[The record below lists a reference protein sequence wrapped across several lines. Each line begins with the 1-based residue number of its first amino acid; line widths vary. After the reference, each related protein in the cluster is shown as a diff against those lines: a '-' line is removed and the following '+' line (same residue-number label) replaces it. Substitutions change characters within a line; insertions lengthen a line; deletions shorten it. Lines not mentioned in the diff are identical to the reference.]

1 MFQEPPDLTALT
13 RPAPK
18 LFDARAHA
26 FADYATAA
34 AFAGLGAYL
43 QRRNRRAA
51 AFAYANAAAV
61 AALSALTDYP
71 GGLFPVLSF
80 RAHGKAD
87 LALTAV
93 AAAGPSM
100 LGLAGDPVAQVFY
113 GVAAMET
120 AVVSSTDWSTGGN
133 GHTPGEMYVTPRE
146 DW

>member
-1 MFQEPPDLTALT
+1 MFQEPPDLTMFT
-13 RPAPK
+13 RAVPK

-34 AFAGLGAYL
+34 AFAGVGVYL

-61 AALSALTDYP
+61 AVLSVFTDYP
-71 GGLFPVLSF
+71 GGLFPIIGF

-87 LALTAV
+87 LALTAL
-93 AAAGPSM
+93 AAAGPAM
-100 LGLAGDPVAQVFY
+100 LGLAGDPVAPVFF
-113 GVAAMET
+113 GAAAMET

-133 GHTPGEMYVTPRE
+133 GRSRDEMYVTPRDE
-146 DW
+146 W